1 MEISQV
7 PLEPTTMAQREDKEG
22 RVAEAAPHGP
32 VGGASAHGQP
42 CFLLSAHMDKASIP
56 DEQVVLIDE
65 QLHSPEGLAVD
76 WVHKHL
82 YWTDSGNK
90 TISVATTDGR
100 RRCTLFSRELSEPRA
115 IAVDP
120 LRG

>member
-1 MEISQV
+1 
-7 PLEPTTMAQREDKEG
+7 
-22 RVAEAAPHGP
+22 
-32 VGGASAHGQP
+32 
-42 CFLLSAHMDKASIP
+42 MDKASIP

-65 QLHSPEGLAVD
+65 QLHSLEGLAVD
-76 WVHKHL
+76 WVHKHI